1 MTRYRVPVSDPIL
14 VERDYWKTITGF
26 RLVSVDGPWPGH
38 PDVTICTFDDDDA
51 PAGLEGRLVE
61 PVFQRDGGLV
71 RITARNVIAGGP
83 PDQPLWTILIAT
95 LASRRDKLARLLA
108 HLLPQ
113 CETDGRVE
121 VLGFWDNG
129 ERPVA
134 VKRQALLMS
143 AAGRYVSFVDDDD
156 TVDPRFVAEVAL
168 AMTADPD
175 YVAFEHAYYVSGVRQ
190 PQRVMTGLHHKTWF
204 STAEVLARDITHIN
218 PVRTSI
224 AQHADF
230 TAEGEGAEDWIYTT
244 VVRRLAET
252 EAEAAPGR
260 ALYHYFHDPADS
272 AQHELAP
279 HLGYPRLDVTSSCFR
294 WIDEETR

>member
-1 MTRYRVPVSDPIL
+1 MTENV
-14 VERDYWKTITGF
+14 
-26 RLVSVDGPWPGH
+26 
-38 PDVTICTFDDDDA
+38 
-51 PAGLEGRLVE
+51 
-61 PVFQRDGGLV
+61 GGA
-71 RITARNVIAGGP
+71 TDNVA
-83 PDQPLWTILIAT
+83 PLWTIAIAT

-113 CETDGRVE
+113 CEADGRIE

-156 TVDPRFVAEVAL
+156 TVDPRFVLEVVA
-168 AMTADPD
+168 AMLTDPD
-175 YVAFEHAYYVSGVRQ
+175 YVAFEHAYYVAGVRQ
-190 PQRVMTGLHHKTWF
+190 PQRVMTGLHLKTWF
-204 STAEVLARDITHIN
+204 STADVLARDITHIN

-224 AQHADF
+224 AQQADF
-230 TAEGEGAEDWIYTT
+230 TGRPAAEGGSEDWTYTET
-244 VVRRLAET
+244 VRRLATTET
-252 EAEAAPGR
+252 TAGIGR
-260 ALYHYFHDPADS
+260 PLYHYFHDPADS
-272 AQHELAP
+272 AQHQLAP